1 MPDWGQRTGGAS
13 SDSKLNLLLGID
25 LEDVR
30 DHIPGGSRYQDRLGF
45 NVERILRFLDD
56 HQTKA
61 TFFTVG
67 LVARRLP
74 GLIKTIADEGHELA
88 SHSDRHVQLNKLT
101 PEEFSS
107 DLKRSIDALEHVTS
121 DRVSG
126 FRAPTFSLIPSCEWA
141 YDALVDNNL
150 LYSSSVLAAKNPL
163 FGWPGFGTRPRR
175 MRPGLVEIP
184 VSLHRAPLPRVP
196 LLGGVYLRV
205 LPFSLT
211 RISLFRHNRELP
223 VTSYIHPYDI
233 DQDQERFMHPDLDGN
248 HLMNWLMYLNRNKTL
263 VRLSKIIASCR
274 SWRYIDWL
282 DQYSSE
288 IK

>member
-1 MPDWGQRTGGAS
+1 MPDSVRRHEGES
-13 SDSKLNLLLGID
+13 SHHQLDLLLGID

-30 DHIPGGSRYQDRLGF
+30 DHIPDGARYQDRLGF

-74 GLIKTIADEGHELA
+74 SLIKTIADEGHELA

-107 DLKRSIDALEHVTS
+107 DLRRSIDTLEQLAS
-121 DRVSG
+121 IRVSG

-141 YDALVDNNL
+141 YDVFVQHNL

-163 FGWPGFGTRPRR
+163 FGWPGFGTRPCR
-175 MRPGLVEIP
+175 MRPSLIEIP

-196 LLGGVYLRV
+196 LLGGVYLRI

-223 VTSYIHPYDI
+223 VTSYMHPYDI

-248 HLMNWLMYLNRNKTL
+248 RLMNWLMYRNRKKIL
-263 VRLSKIIASCR
+263 ARLSKVMTSCR
-274 SWRYIDWL
+274 SWRYIDWV
-282 DQYSSE
+282 DRYSSE

>member
-1 MPDWGQRTGGAS
+1 MPDSGQRNEGAP

-30 DHIPGGSRYQDRLGF
+30 DHVPNGSRYQDRLGF

-74 GLIKTIADEGHELA
+74 GLVKTIADEGHELA

-107 DLKRSIDALEHVTS
+107 DLKRSIDALEQVGSH
-121 DRVSG
+121 RVSG
-126 FRAPTFSLIPSCEWA
+126 FRAPTFSLTPSCEWA
-141 YDALVDNNL
+141 YDAFVQNNL
-150 LYSSSVLAAKNPL
+150 LYSSSILAAKNPL
-163 FGWPGFGTRPRR
+163 FGWPGFGTQPRR
-175 MRPGLVEIP
+175 MRPGLIEIP
-184 VSLHRAPLPRVP
+184 VSLHRAPLPRLP

-223 VTSYIHPYDI
+223 VTSYMHPYDI
-233 DQDQERFMHPDLDGN
+233 DQDQERFMHPDLNGN
-248 HLMNWLMYLNRNKTL
+248 RLMNWLMYQNRNKTL
-263 VRLSKIIASCR
+263 VRLSRIMNSCR
-274 SWRYIDWL
+274 SWRYIDWV

>member
-1 MPDWGQRTGGAS
+1 MPDSDQRTAGGS
-13 SDSKLNLLLGID
+13 SDHKLNLLLGVD

-30 DHIPGGSRYQDRLGF
+30 DHIPDGSRYQDRLGF

-107 DLKRSIDALEHVTS
+107 DLTRSIDALEQVAS
-121 DRVSG
+121 ERISG

-141 YDALVDNNL
+141 YDAFVQHNL
-150 LYSSSVLAAKNPL
+150 SYSSSVLAAKNPL

-184 VSLHRAPLPRVP
+184 VSLHRTPLPRIP

-223 VTSYIHPYDI
+223 VTSYMHPYDI

-248 HLMNWLMYLNRNKTL
+248 RLMNWLMYQNRNKTL
-263 VRLSKIIASCR
+263 SRLSKIMASCR
-274 SWRYIDWL
+274 TWRYIDWV
-282 DQYSSE
+282 DRYSSE
-288 IK
+288 ID